1 MSTETDTA
9 LFARKMAL
17 AGRLATA
24 TGITSMEAL
33 DLIAMLGSD
42 WSSLVREATV
52 MMRNRPDGFR

>member
-17 AGRLATA
+17 AGRLAAA
-24 TGITSMEAL
+24 TGITTMEAL
-33 DLIAMLGSD
+33 GLIAMLGSD

-52 MMRNRPDGFR
+52 MMRNRPDGIR